1 MARESGAGKKVREK
15 SDSTRRS
22 LWLISVILGSARV
35 GRKQPW

>member
-1 MARESGAGKKVREK
+1 MARESGTGEKGREK

-22 LWLISVILGSARV
+22 PWLISVILGSAGV